1 MRGVV
6 NLNLEAMD
14 VFNGAQFMDLM
25 QEVEGDEAEHVD
37 EEAPVNESDD
47 EFFVEEDIPQISVI
61 LHH

>member
-25 QEVEGDEAEHVD
+25 QEVEGNEVD
-37 EEAPVNESDD
+37 HQDIETGVNESDD
-47 EFFVEEDIPQISVI
+47 DFFVEEAPSVSVI
-61 LHH
+61 RHK